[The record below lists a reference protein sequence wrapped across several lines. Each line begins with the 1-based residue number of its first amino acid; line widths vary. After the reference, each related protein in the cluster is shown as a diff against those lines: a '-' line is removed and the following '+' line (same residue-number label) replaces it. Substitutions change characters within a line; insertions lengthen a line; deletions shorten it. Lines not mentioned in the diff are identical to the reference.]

1 MAKKSSAKQ
10 SKQDAGRRGARMRV
24 RVVLLELKGIM
35 PYLTAP
41 SLDEDTRLDIER
53 TLLNCRDRL
62 DSVAKAFKPTP
73 KAAADGSNTV
83 EGAHA

>member
-1 MAKKSSAKQ
+1 MAKKTGKPSSKLE
-10 SKQDAGRRGARMRV
+10 AGRRGARMRV

-41 SLDEDTRLDIER
+41 SLDEDTRQDIER

-62 DSVAKAFKPTP
+62 DTVAKAFKPTP
-73 KAAADGSNTV
+73 KGNSEDTSA
-83 EGAHA
+83 EPAHA

>member
-1 MAKKSSAKQ
+1 MAKKSPKAA
-10 SKQDAGRRGARMRV
+10 KQDAGRKGARMRV

-41 SLDEDTRLDIER
+41 SLDEDTRQDIER

-62 DSVAKAFKPTP
+62 DSVAKAFRPTP
-73 KAAADGSNTV
+73 KVSDENSASA
-83 EGAHA
+83 EPAHA